1 MSLVDLRVLV
11 NTVRWAIFGQ
21 TPFDIDLLLLYSII
35 LQYGLRDAANFLVP
49 CAEVEI
55 SVAGFIQAQKMCVHK
70 DLLKEP
76 LFDDLPDV
84 AVKLLGCKLHN
95 GLAGLAK
102 LTFVIRSRRR
112 RSRGRRGGGTLLA
125 PNQ

>member
-1 MSLVDLRVLV
+1 MGNIWS
-11 NTVRWAIFGQ
+11 N
-21 TPFDIDLLLLYSII
+21 PFLLLLYSII

-55 SVAGFIQAQKMCVHK
+55 SVAGFFQATEHVCVHK